1 MKHTTF
7 TLLFVLIFVGIPNT
21 TLGSHNTSK
30 FNTSSLGKN
39 IVEEVP
45 VPVLFGVELS
55 KLIPDFG
62 DPRGGGT
69 RLHEGQDM
77 RAPKGTPIVSP
88 TKAIVIKLGTGSSA
102 GKFVH
107 TANPGG
113 EEFRYLH
120 LDAINVKVGDKLDI
134 GDLIG
139 TVGDTGN
146 APDGIYHLHFE
157 IKDNGTPT
165 DPYKRLV
172 KEFTLKQKISFL
184 DDILKE
190 VKNADKYAETLVD
203 NFPDEFSEALNK
215 DYDLPRKIEN
225 ALEDTGV
232 VSQKELLETLNNLL
246 QKIPVLLK
254 NELSIGDQTKEVALM
269 QLYFIYS
276 SAGSA
281 RDQLAKAGATGYY
294 GPITVA
300 TISEYQLKEKIAV
313 TGIYDSQTRL
323 HIINN
328 FENDK

>member
-1 MKHTTF
+1 MKYSSF
-7 TLLFVLIFVGIPNT
+7 ILLFILIFIGIPNT
-21 TLGSHNTSK
+21 TFGSHNTSK
-30 FNTSSLGKN
+30 FNTASLGKN
-39 IVEEVP
+39 TVEEIP

-55 KLIPDFG
+55 KLVPDFG

-88 TKAIVIKLGTGSSA
+88 TKAIVISLGTGNSA

-120 LDAINVKVGDKLDI
+120 LDSIDVKVGDELEV

-157 IKDNGTPT
+157 IKNDSTPT

-172 KEFTLKQKISFL
+172 DGFTLKDKISFL
-184 DDILKE
+184 DGILKDVDDAE
-190 VKNADKYAETLVD
+190 EYAETLVD
-203 NFPDEFSEALNK
+203 NFPNEFSAALNE

-232 VSQKELLETLNNLL
+232 VSQKELLETLNDLL

-276 SAGSA
+276 SKGDA

-294 GPITVA
+294 GPITRA
-300 TISEYQLKEKIAV
+300 TISEYQFKEKITV

-328 FENDK
+328 L